1 MAKDKKVEPKK
12 KSSPKEVESGKLEQI
27 KESKKD
33 SKVAIEYNKES
44 SELKDMKD
52 EKNEAKAKAEV
63 KSNTLGQEVEAAKI
77 ELSSKVSDE
86 KIVVENRVVE
96 KKVETITTDVVAEI
110 KEVFTIDSF
119 VQPIIVDSL
128 KTTVLNNIDSV
139 TSLVLNPDSSVFI
152 KNDSSLFLIKNTLN
166 IDSLP
171 EIQIP
176 NKIEIED
183 SIKVGIKKEILKED
197 E

>member
-1 MAKDKKVEPKK
+1 M
-12 KSSPKEVESGKLEQI
+12 
-27 KESKKD
+27 
-33 SKVAIEYNKES
+33 
-44 SELKDMKD
+44 
-52 EKNEAKAKAEV
+52 
-63 KSNTLGQEVEAAKI
+63 
-77 ELSSKVSDE
+77 
-86 KIVVENRVVE
+86 E